1 MDWLKQVL
9 TSGVGIAIGALLV
22 AGASAALGALGAM
35 WMAVTVPPG
44 AVVAFDLDGECPDGW
59 RPHDLTAGRFIRG
72 VDSNP
77 ERTPAV
83 LFRGQGGGRSLEG
96 DQYTLLPSP
105 PGETGIT
112 AFVFAKEPD
121 RLPPYVTLQ
130 FCTPDD

>member
-1 MDWLKQVL
+1 
-9 TSGVGIAIGALLV
+9 
-22 AGASAALGALGAM
+22 
-35 WMAVTVPPG
+35 MAVTVPPG

-59 RPHDLTAGRFIRG
+59 RPHDLTAGRFVRG

-83 LFRGQGGGRSLEG
+83 LFRGQGGGRSLKG

-112 AFVFAKEPD
+112 AFVYAMEPD